1 MKSMAQRENP
11 ILISNGACPGSTGH
25 CQQGTAGNERAEA
38 PNSHGHLPSLWSDPN
53 CQTIFADNLE
63 PSQKKNDDAF
73 ALAEKPVRPTGCH

>member
-1 MKSMAQRENP
+1 
-11 ILISNGACPGSTGH
+11 
-25 CQQGTAGNERAEA
+25 
-38 PNSHGHLPSLWSDPN
+38 LPSLWSDPN